1 MVLILTAVLQCVSQ
15 YGWHAAIGDI
25 DLKPLLMTLIYSRM
39 AKLSIVSKALLAFMP
54 GSLGVEVLLDK
65 KQLSHIVKQLSITT
79 GIQSTSN
86 EYSLRELMVIFR
98 ATTRVHVNCTGL
110 LEEGVE
116 EVLGALMEQDDEIA
130 NAIAAEITCRI
141 ASGGVNTEE
150 EAMESSSNE
159 SNFGELCVLTVISV
173 CNSIGQVFC
182 SLICQQPVDK
192 YLHSRGIFCSC
203 GQVSSQ

>member
-25 DLKPLLMTLIYSRM
+25 DLEPLLMTLIYSRM

-79 GIQSTSN
+79 AIQSTSN

-98 ATTRVHVNCTGL
+98 AITRVHVNCTGL

-141 ASGGVNTEE
+141 ASGDTEE

-159 SNFGELCVLTVISV
+159 SSFGELCVLTILILLSV
-173 CNSIGQVFC
+173 FVTA
-182 SLICQQPVDK
+182 
-192 YLHSRGIFCSC
+192 
-203 GQVSSQ
+203 